1 MSLPPL
7 NNNFQLKDVIL
18 TAADGLSISFSG
30 LLFNFFFFLTQEEV
44 DPNTLRSFCHGI
56 DTLYF
61 AFSPSSFS

>member
-7 NNNFQLKDVIL
+7 NNNFQLQDVIL

-30 LLFNFFFFLTQEEV
+30 LLFIFFLTQEEV
-44 DPNTLRSFCHGI
+44 DPDTLRSFCHGI